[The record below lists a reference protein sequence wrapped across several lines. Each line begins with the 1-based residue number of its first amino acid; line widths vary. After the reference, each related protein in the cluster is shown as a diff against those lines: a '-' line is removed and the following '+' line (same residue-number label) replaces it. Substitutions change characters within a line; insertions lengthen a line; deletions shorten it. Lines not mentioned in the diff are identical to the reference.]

1 MHQLPNSTTLFLLFL
16 LLPLRLLKNASLLL
30 VTVPTYISVP
40 LFTSRISL
48 HLMVACGSMLTL
60 APTFTSPTF
69 LMNTPIGFTQL
80 TIVVLLAAPLRT
92 SLAKACGSYKATPEI
107 VLIFESFSSHSVVL
121 VPNVTSLVGTGTV
134 FFIRKSQVPQ
144 AGIVTYANF
153 VCNIRP

>member
-1 MHQLPNSTTLFLLFL
+1 MRPS
-16 LLPLRLLKNASLLL
+16 SWL

-60 APTFTSPTF
+60 APTFMSPTF
-69 LMNTPIGFTQL
+69 LMNSPIGFTQL

-107 VLIFESFSSHSVVL
+107 VLIFESFSPHSLVL

-134 FFIRKSQVPQ
+134 FVPQ